1 MSFECSITGKTFQ
14 GLAYILKSTE
24 GEKIVSPDAL
34 FSGDAAPDEKQHEQD
49 QAQEIA
55 DLKARLDALE
65 SAATAPAGEPQPLMA
80 TSSSSGSSSGTT
92 SARKTTA
99 AKKSTSKE

>member
-14 GLAYILKSTE
+14 GLAFILKSTE
-24 GEKIVSPDAL
+24 GEKIVSPEAL
-34 FSGDAAPDEKQHEQD
+34 FSGDSAPDEKAHEDD
-49 QAQEIA
+49 QAQTLA
-55 DLKARLDALE
+55 DLKSRVEALE
-65 SAATAPAGEPQPLMA
+65 SAATAPADEPTTLMA
-80 TSSSSGSSSGTT
+80 ASSSTSGST